1 MILKQHGVGVYEI
14 ENFLT
19 EDEING
25 LLLSKNDD
33 GFVKSHPGNIVKTF
47 VAESA
52 SFIPAISD
60 RLMSLFDNAHHHSK
74 ITNLRRLKEGEF
86 MYSHRDNGYLDSK
99 EIIVFGIAIY
109 LNDDFTG
116 GELSYPDIELSVKP
130 KRSSIVIHDAR
141 LLHKVLPVKSGVRY
155 SITTFIF
162 GDKTTTI
169 RL

>member
-1 MILKQHGVGVYEI
+1 M
-14 ENFLT
+14 
-19 EDEING
+19 
-25 LLLSKNDD
+25 LSKNDE
-33 GFVKSHPGNIVKTF
+33 GFAKSHPGNIVKTF

-60 RLMSLFDNAHHHSK
+60 RLMSLFNNADHHTE

-86 MYSHRDNGYLDSK
+86 MYSHRDNGYPDSK
-99 EIIVFGIAIY
+99 KTIVFGVAIY

-116 GELSYPDIELSVKP
+116 GEISYPDLNLSVKP
-130 KRSSIVIHDAR
+130 KRSSIVIHDAT
-141 LLHKVLPVKSGVRY
+141 LLHKVLPVKSGIRY

-162 GDKTTTI
+162 GDDSTTI